1 MDGAYQ
7 LNVVQNQTKLVTF
20 CGGARTQERPEGL
33 PGSIFQGSGPL
44 TKVVQITAEQTTFWG
59 VGAPERPEG
68 HLGPIFHNSGPLT
81 EMLQKEPKLRTFR
94 GAGQFHAHRN
104 VCGHL
109 GLIDTRS
116 L

>member
-20 CGGARTQERPEGL
+20 WGGSDPGAPRRP
-33 PGSIFQGSGPL
+33 PGVNFPRFGAL

-68 HLGPIFHNSGPLT
+68 HLWPIFHNSGPLT

-94 GAGQFHAHRN
+94 GGRAISRAPKCLRAFRP
-104 VCGHL
+104 
-109 GLIDTRS
+109 D
-116 L
+116 

>member
-1 MDGAYQ
+1 MDGWR
-7 LNVVQNQTKLVTF
+7 LSTKRRPKPNKTRYFLR
-20 CGGARTQERPEGL
+20 GARTQERPEGL

-94 GAGQFHAHRN
+94 GGREISRAPKCLRAFRP
-104 VCGHL
+104 
-109 GLIDTRS
+109 D
-116 L
+116 

>member
-20 CGGARTQERPEGL
+20 WGGSDPGAPRRP
-33 PGSIFQGSGPL
+33 PGVNFPRFGAL

-94 GAGQFHAHRN
+94 GVGQFHAHRN